1 VNAANFGQLVER
13 QVSGKLSNSTEVV
26 EQHEVAPGL
35 YLVVPCVW
43 TPGVE
48 MKFLLRIFTDT
59 ETNSRYAHGGWL
71 GSRVVSVLDSG
82 AEGPGFRSQ
91 PRRCRVTVLGKL
103 FTPIFLCSQSS
114 KIDSSPVK
122 G

>member
-1 VNAANFGQLVER
+1 MNAANFGQLVER

-35 YLVVPCVW
+35 YLVVPCMW

-71 GSRVVSVLDSG
+71 GRRVVSVLDSG
-82 AEGPGFRSQ
+82 AERA
-91 PRRCRVTVLGKL
+91 RVQIAAATLSGNSLKQTVHTHLPL
-103 FTPIFLCSQSS
+103 FTKQQN
-114 KIDSSPVK
+114 
-122 G
+122 